1 MGHIFS
7 HVTRSDR
14 ITIEAMLK
22 AGSSR
27 QEIADKIGVHVST
40 IYREEKRGRYIH
52 TNSDLTEEERYSPDI
67 ADEKYR
73 ENLKAKGPDLKIG
86 KDHKLAEYIEDKIVN
101 EDYSPGAVLGEIKQK
116 GENQDKMP
124 DEAVEGQSNVG
135 VHEPAGF
142 RQGHKAPQKPEILQK
157 GGGSPASS
165 FWEQGEDQAQVHGD
179 AAQLKGK
186 IPPVVD
192 SGVGHQS
199 EKELLVHLADSQ
211 DQAAQKQAA
220 DGIPAPPAEK
230 DCQADGKRD
239 PCQAEKYVKKGIG
252 FRRRHGPCG
261 QLQKSG
267 YHSCSPWN

>member
-1 MGHIFS
+1 MRYLPCGKSAGEDQKAQVDQEGAESRCGHVYDIS
-7 HVTRSDR
+7 PEDSRYQGNLVEYHLLGGVVGGDVEHVNVGVRPGGPVDEKGD
-14 ITIEAMLK
+14 EAADQKQGQSPEKSPAGPAGEGGEK
-22 AGSSR
+22 AG
-27 QEIADKIGVHVST
+27 D
-40 IYREEKRGRYIH
+40 
-52 TNSDLTEEERYSPDI
+52 P
-67 ADEKYR
+67 
-73 ENLKAKGPDLKIG
+73 
-86 KDHKLAEYIEDKIVN
+86 
-101 EDYSPGAVLGEIKQK
+101 

-157 GGGSPASS
+157 SGGSPASS

-220 DGIPAPPAEK
+220 DGIPAPAAEK
-230 DCQADGKRD
+230 DCQADGKGD